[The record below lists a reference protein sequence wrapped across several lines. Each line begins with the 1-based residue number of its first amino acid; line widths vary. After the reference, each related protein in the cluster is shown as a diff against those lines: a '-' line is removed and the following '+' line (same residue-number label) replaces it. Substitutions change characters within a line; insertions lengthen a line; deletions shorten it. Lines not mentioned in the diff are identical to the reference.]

1 MKKMKIIRVTKTNL
15 FKYLI
20 FLFTAFTA
28 CAHTYTG
35 YVINDNGIPMDGVLI
50 NFRKMM
56 MFLCKY

>member
-1 MKKMKIIRVTKTNL
+1 MKKMKIIRVMKTNL

-35 YVINDNGIPMDGVLI
+35 YVINDNSMEVFVER
-50 NFRKMM
+50 NEKNVFV
-56 MFLCKY
+56 